1 MHPGALGCPCQGPG
15 ALFPLHLPCIHLE
28 QLGDG
33 KNSCDAMG
41 SAWSTLSPR
50 EQELSELHVL
60 QLGHIGVGKETGSE
74 AELSSAIRVSWR
86 APCES
91 RGVAEGGKSLPGILQ
106 NPSRTGSCPFLS
118 KGNPGMR
125 AQAPKCQQGMGTDP
139 PPHLLQPAGAG
150 VSHLWR
156 YCSLSML
163 SQREGA
169 RSRGCLALWAWR
181 NLGHQ
186 ELFGTTLGVKGPLQG
201 HQNHSRTTCNQNGTN
216 WGHSGITRA
225 MLGPAMTTLQPPMVK
240 LGQPQGHL
248 GLPWGREQPHWDHP
262 WLNWNQLG
270 PHWCDQGYR
279 GTDSSQTG
287 TTRGQ
292 TGTTWG
298 LRWGQRRP
306 NWGHPSSV

>member
-1 MHPGALGCPCQGPG
+1 MKAEVLLREAKACLGFCKIQAELDHVPFSVREILECGHKPPSASKGWGQILLLISFSLLGQGFHISGGTAVSACCP
-15 ALFPLHLPCIHLE
+15 
-28 QLGDG
+28 
-33 KNSCDAMG
+33 
-41 SAWSTLSPR
+41 R
-50 EQELSELHVL
+50 
-60 QLGHIGVGKETGSE
+60 GKEHGAE
-74 AELSSAIRVSWR
+74 AAWH
-86 APCES
+86 C
-91 RGVAEGGKSLPGILQ
+91 GHGGI
-106 NPSRTGSCPFLS
+106 
-118 KGNPGMR
+118 
-125 AQAPKCQQGMGTDP
+125 
-139 PPHLLQPAGAG
+139 
-150 VSHLWR
+150 
-156 YCSLSML
+156 
-163 SQREGA
+163 
-169 RSRGCLALWAWR
+169 WATR
-181 NLGHQ
+181 NS
-186 ELFGTTLGVKGPLQG
+186 FGTTLGVKGPLQG

-287 TTRGQ
+287 TTCGQ